1 MTDFDDM
8 LQILDQ
14 ANIALSLDGDA
25 LVIKAAKGSLTP
37 DIKAALR
44 EHKAALV
51 DALRQGRALSSQDGS
66 GGSRVPANLITPQT
80 THLTPD
86 MLPLIELTQED
97 IAHIVANVPGGVANV
112 QDIYALTP
120 LQEGILFLHQL
131 SEKGDP
137 YLQFARIS
145 LANREV
151 MTRYIEAVQ
160 QTVDRH
166 DILRTAFFSHG
177 VSRTAQVVLRHA
189 PVQVTEVEL
198 DPANGPIMAQLV
210 ARYNP
215 AHYRIDLTQA
225 PLLSLYT
232 ARDPQSGRFEMLML
246 LHHLIDDIASLQIMI
261 RDIRAFLMG
270 QGQSLPAPQPFRRL
284 IASVRNGTT
293 QAEHE
298 QFFQQM
304 LGDIDEPTLAFGMST
319 GTADNTGVAELRQNV
334 EPAVVARL
342 RAQARRLGVSMGS
355 LCHLVWGQVMAR
367 ASDSDTVVF
376 GTILL
381 GRLQAGEGA
390 DQIMGPFINTL
401 PIRLDLGDV
410 GVEESVRQTHKRLAA
425 LLGHEHA
432 SLSLAQRCS
441 GIAPP
446 TPLFNVLF
454 NYRHNQQSEDESVD
468 TTGERDEVE
477 WHGFEEHTDY
487 PLTVSVDDFGETLR
501 MSVLAAPSLSAQRI
515 AGYFQQAMKS
525 LADALD
531 NAPATPMHAL
541 DILPPDERTQLLVDW
556 NATTVPY
563 PANTPVHRLFE
574 QQVAHSP
581 HAIAVIEGD
590 AQISYCS
597 LNQCANRLAQVLV
610 TRGVKPGDVVALLL
624 PRGSALLAATIGIL
638 KVGATY
644 VPLDPQAPQER
655 VRWVIEDCAARFL
668 VSDAHQAL
676 ATDAFVPAIDGT
688 VIDITVID
696 INSDEVMQA
705 SDDEVN
711 VQVSANAPAYIIYT
725 SGSTGIPK
733 GVMVPHYAIN
743 RLVINSGF
751 GVFAPGDRMALAAN
765 TAFDASTLEI
775 WGPLL
780 NGGTCV
786 VIDQDTLLTPARLV
800 RALHSQRVSQ
810 MWLTVGLFNQLY
822 TELTPVL
829 AQFTAL
835 FIGGDAL
842 DPNIIAQVRRAVP
855 SVKLVNGYG
864 PTETTTFAT
873 TYPINER
880 TDTASSIP
888 IGRPIGNTRLYVLDK
903 HQHPV
908 PVGAVG
914 ELYIGGDG
922 VALGYLNREDLTAE
936 RFIADP
942 FVDDPHARLYR
953 TGDLVRYQDDGNV
966 LFIGRNDQQVKLR
979 GFRIELGEIEARLVE
994 HPHVEKALVLAV
1006 DNGSGKRLVAY
1017 VVGEGLAA
1025 AASTFSESAVQ
1036 DYLGQRLPDYM
1047 VPSRIIALSQFP
1059 LTANGKVDR
1068 KALPAV
1074 EFSDTAVYRAPR
1086 NTREAVLCELYA
1098 ELLQQPQIGID
1109 DDFFALGGHSILA
1122 TGLIARIRGRLGI
1135 ELPVRLLFENPTV
1148 EKLAKQLD
1156 EHVKVRKPLT
1166 RVEPRP
1172 DPLPISYSQQLMWVG
1187 HTVRGGSSL
1196 NTPIVVSLE
1205 GELDVVALTATLYD
1219 LVERHEPLRTRFA
1232 VVDGQSVQVIEPFA
1246 QVHLDIP
1253 YTQVEAEQVPQA
1265 VFTAITS
1272 LFDLSKDLP
1281 FRPSILRVGPQK
1293 HILVMLFHHIACD
1306 AFSLAPLTRDL
1317 TLAYKARVAGHAPQ
1331 FTPLP
1336 VQYADY
1342 AVWHHEL
1349 LGDPDDANSLYA
1361 EQLAYWKTTLA
1372 GVPQTLALPQDY
1384 PRPAKPSY
1392 RGELVP
1398 LQINVD
1404 LHQRLNEL
1412 ARERNMTLSMVLQAA
1427 LGIYYTQLGAGTD
1440 IPLGAIS
1447 AGRSDEALHNL
1458 VGCFL
1463 TQWVM
1468 RVDTSGEPTVNE
1480 VLARV
1485 RSQALSSYG
1494 HQDIPYLKLVSEL
1507 LPERPLS
1514 HYPLYQ
1520 TMMILQNA
1528 PSETLNV
1535 PGLKA
1540 RLYPVHSGH
1549 SKWDLYFTLYE
1560 EYSET
1565 GEPLGLAGIMEYAV
1579 DLFRRETAERMA
1591 AGYLAMLEAVV
1602 ANPNA
1607 PIHQL
1612 ATSDQAKPVGMAAR
1626 VGALPVVGMAADDFK
1641 PLITLQKGDS
1651 TSIPLFCVPGAGASV
1666 TDFLPFIQALP
1677 QQQTV
1682 YGLMPKGG
1690 DGASEPDPSVEA
1702 AALRNLIAL
1711 HQAGIGEKTPIHLL
1725 GHSFG
1730 GQVAFDMASRLE
1742 AQGGVVASLT
1752 IIDSEAPLGH
1762 KASSVTPSRAEC
1774 MREYVESIGFTLEMP
1789 LEIDESLYARHDIE
1803 QMLSAVHQHLSRAGK
1818 IPANSS
1824 ARLLQGPWQTFYA
1837 ARQTQYRPGAR
1848 YHGPVNLIQVRDPWK
1863 QPDADYQ
1870 RRQDDAA
1877 GWAYWIDKL
1886 ETIAG
1891 PAQHFTVLKVPHVTE
1906 LARVWLQFAQS
1917 VQADSAKTTA
1927 VNGG

>member
-66 GGSRVPANLITPQT
+66 GGSRVPANQITPQT

-160 QTVDRH
+160 HTVDRH

-189 PVQVTEVEL
+189 PVQVTEIEL

-210 ARYNP
+210 ERYNP
-215 AHYRIDLTQA
+215 AHYRIDLTRA

-246 LHHLIDDIASLQIMI
+246 LHHLIDDITSLQIMI

-270 QGQSLPAPQPFRRL
+270 QGQLLPAPQPFRRL

-298 QFFQQM
+298 QFFRQM
-304 LGDIDEPTLAFGMST
+304 LGDIDEPTLAFGMSA
-319 GTADNTGVAELRQNV
+319 GTADNSGVTELRQNV
-334 EPAVVARL
+334 EPDVVARL
-342 RAQARRLGVSMGS
+342 RVQARRLGVSMGS

-401 PIRLDLGDV
+401 PIRLDLGNV

-477 WHGFEEHTDY
+477 WHGFEERTDY
-487 PLTVSVDDFGETLR
+487 PLSVSVDDFGETLR
-501 MSVLAAPSLSAQRI
+501 LNVLAAAPLSGQRI
-515 AGYFQQAMKS
+515 VGYLQQTMKS

-541 DILPPDERTQLLVDW
+541 EILPSSERTQLLVDW

-563 PANTPVHRLFE
+563 PADTPVHRLFE
-574 QQVAHSP
+574 QQVERTP
-581 HAIAVIEGD
+581 HAVAVIEGEE
-590 AQISYCS
+590 QVSYSS
-597 LNQCANRLAQVLV
+597 LNQRANRLAHVLV
-610 TRGVKPGDVVALLL
+610 ARGVQPGDFVALLL
-624 PRGSALLAATIGIL
+624 PRGSALLAATLAIL
-638 KVGATY
+638 KVGAAY

-655 VRWVIEDCAARFL
+655 VRWVIEDCAARL
-668 VSDAHQAL
+668 LISDAHQTL
-676 ATDAFVPAIDGT
+676 AADVNLP
-688 VIDITVID
+688 VIDVHST
-696 INSDEVMQA
+696 EVAKA
-705 SDDEVN
+705 SADAVEVHI
-711 VQVSANAPAYIIYT
+711 SANAPAYIIYT
-725 SGSTGIPK
+725 SGSTGVPK
-733 GVMVPHYAIN
+733 GVVTPHYAIN
-743 RLVINSGF
+743 RLVINSGLSDF
-751 GVFAPGDRMALAAN
+751 GPGARMTLDAN
-765 TAFDASTLEI
+765 TAFDASTLEM

-780 NGGTCV
+780 NGGACV
-786 VIDQDTLLTPARLV
+786 VIDQDTLLNPAALV
-800 RALHSQRVSQ
+800 RALERHEVNLV
-810 MWLTVGLFNQLY
+810 WLTIGLFSQLCN
-822 TELTPVL
+822 ELIPVFPRFK
-829 AQFTAL
+829 AVF
-835 FIGGDAL
+835 FGGDVV
-842 DPNIIAQVRRAVP
+842 DPNIIAHVLRAAP
-855 SVKLVNGYG
+855 MAKLVNCYG

-873 TYPINER
+873 VYPIHDVVDN
-880 TDTASSIP
+880 TSSIP

-903 HQHPV
+903 HQHSV

-936 RFIADP
+936 RFVADP

-979 GFRIELGEIEARLVE
+979 GFRIELGEIETRLTE
-994 HPHVEKALVLAV
+994 HPLVDNALVMAV

-1017 VVGEGLAA
+1017 VAGVGLQA
-1025 AASTFSESAVQ
+1025 SESAFSETELQ
-1036 DYLGQRLPDYM
+1036 DYLSTRLPDYM
-1047 VPSRIIALSQFP
+1047 VPSRIVALAQFP
-1059 LTANGKVDR
+1059 LNANGKVDR

-1109 DDFFALGGHSILA
+1109 DDFFAMGGHSILA

-1205 GELDVVALTATLYD
+1205 GELDVVALTAALYD

-1232 VVDGQSVQVIEPFA
+1232 VVDDQSVQVIEPFA
-1246 QVHLDIP
+1246 NVHIDVP

-1265 VFTAITS
+1265 VSTAITS

-1342 AVWHHEL
+1342 AVWHREL
-1349 LGDPDDANSLYA
+1349 LGDPADANSLYA

-1392 RGELVP
+1392 RGEVVP
-1398 LQINVD
+1398 LQVNVD
-1404 LHQRLNEL
+1404 LHQKLSEL
-1412 ARERNMTLSMVLQAA
+1412 AHERNMTLSMVLQAA

-1468 RVDTSGEPTVNE
+1468 RVDTSGDPTVNE

-1485 RSQALSSYG
+1485 RAQALSSYG
-1494 HQDIPYLKLVSEL
+1494 HQDLPYLKLVSEL

-1528 PSETLNV
+1528 PSETLSV

-1549 SKWDLYFTLYE
+1549 AKWDLYFTLYD

-1565 GEPLGLAGIMEYAV
+1565 GEPLGLGGIMEYAT
-1579 DLFRRETAERMA
+1579 DLFRRETAERMV
-1591 AGYLAMLEAVV
+1591 AGYLATLEAVV

-1607 PIHQL
+1607 SIHQL
-1612 ATSDQAKPVGMAAR
+1612 TTPDLAKPVGVAAR
-1626 VGALPVVGMAADDFK
+1626 VAGSPVVGMAADDFK

-1682 YGLMPKGG
+1682 YGLMPKGV
-1690 DGASEPDPSVEA
+1690 DGVGEPDPSVEA
-1702 AALRNLIAL
+1702 AAVRNLMAL

-1730 GQVAFDMASRLE
+1730 GQVVFDMASRLE

-1752 IIDSEAPLGH
+1752 IIDSEAPLGRQ
-1762 KASSVTPSRAEC
+1762 ASSVTPSLAAC
-1774 MREYVESIGFTLEMP
+1774 MREYVESIGFTLEMA

-1818 IPANSS
+1818 VPANSS
-1824 ARLLQGPWQTFYA
+1824 PRLLQGPWQTFYA
-1837 ARQTQYRPGAR
+1837 ARQTQYRPSAR

-1863 QPDADYQ
+1863 QPDADSQ
-1870 RRQDDAA
+1870 RRDDDAA
-1877 GWAYWIDKL
+1877 GWAYWVDKL

-1891 PAQHFTVLKVPHVTE
+1891 PAQHFTVLKAPHVTE
-1906 LARVWLQFAQS
+1906 LARRWLQFAQS
-1917 VQADSAKTTA
+1917 VQADVQADSAKTAT
-1927 VNGG
+1927 VKGG

>member
-66 GGSRVPANLITPQT
+66 GGSRVPANQITPQT

-189 PVQVTEVEL
+189 PVQVTEIEL

-210 ARYNP
+210 ERYNP
-215 AHYRIDLTQA
+215 AHYRIDLTRA

-232 ARDPQSGRFEMLML
+232 AHDPQSGRFEMLML
-246 LHHLIDDIASLQIMI
+246 LHHLIDDITSLQIMI

-270 QGQSLPAPQPFRRL
+270 QGQLLPAPQPFRRL

-298 QFFQQM
+298 QFFRQM
-304 LGDIDEPTLAFGMST
+304 LGDIDEPTLAFGMSA
-319 GTADNTGVAELRQNV
+319 GTADNSGVTELRQNV
-334 EPAVVARL
+334 EPDVVARL
-342 RAQARRLGVSMGS
+342 RVQARRLGVSMGS

-401 PIRLDLGDV
+401 PIRLDLGNV

-477 WHGFEEHTDY
+477 WHGFEERTDY
-487 PLTVSVDDFGETLR
+487 PLSVSVDDFGETLR
-501 MSVLAAPSLSAQRI
+501 LNVLAAAPLSGQRI
-515 AGYFQQAMKS
+515 VGYLQQTMKS

-541 DILPPDERTQLLVDW
+541 EILPSSERTQLLVDW

-563 PANTPVHRLFE
+563 PADTPVHRLFE
-574 QQVAHSP
+574 QQVERTP
-581 HAIAVIEGD
+581 HAVAVIEGEE
-590 AQISYCS
+590 QVSYSS
-597 LNQCANRLAQVLV
+597 LNQRANRLAHVLV
-610 TRGVKPGDVVALLL
+610 ARGVQPGDFVALLL
-624 PRGSALLAATIGIL
+624 PRGSALLAATLAIL
-638 KVGATY
+638 KVGAAY

-655 VRWVIEDCAARFL
+655 VRWVIEDCAARL
-668 VSDAHQAL
+668 LISDAHQAL
-676 ATDAFVPAIDGT
+676 AADVNLP
-688 VIDITVID
+688 VIDVHST
-696 INSDEVMQA
+696 EVAKA
-705 SDDEVN
+705 SADAVEVHI
-711 VQVSANAPAYIIYT
+711 SANAPAYIIYT
-725 SGSTGIPK
+725 SGSTGVPK
-733 GVMVPHYAIN
+733 GVVTPHYAIN
-743 RLVINSGF
+743 RLVINSGLSDF
-751 GVFAPGDRMALAAN
+751 GPGARMTLDAN
-765 TAFDASTLEI
+765 TAFDASTLEM

-780 NGGTCV
+780 NGGACV
-786 VIDQDTLLTPARLV
+786 VIDQDTLLNPAALV
-800 RALHSQRVSQ
+800 RALERHEVNLV
-810 MWLTVGLFNQLY
+810 WLTIGLFSQLCN
-822 TELTPVL
+822 ELIPVFPRFK
-829 AQFTAL
+829 AVF
-835 FIGGDAL
+835 FGGDVV
-842 DPNIIAQVRRAVP
+842 DPNIIAHVLRAAP
-855 SVKLVNGYG
+855 MAKLVNCYG

-873 TYPINER
+873 VYPIHDVVDN
-880 TDTASSIP
+880 TSSIP

-936 RFIADP
+936 RFVADP

-979 GFRIELGEIEARLVE
+979 GFRIELGEIETRLTE
-994 HPHVEKALVLAV
+994 HPLVDNALVMAV

-1017 VVGEGLAA
+1017 VAGAGLQA
-1025 AASTFSESAVQ
+1025 SESAFSEAELQ
-1036 DYLGQRLPDYM
+1036 DYLSTRLPDYM
-1047 VPSRIIALSQFP
+1047 VPSRIVALAQFP
-1059 LTANGKVDR
+1059 LNANGKVDR

-1109 DDFFALGGHSILA
+1109 DDFFAMGGHSILA

-1205 GELDVVALTATLYD
+1205 GELDVVALTAALYD

-1232 VVDGQSVQVIEPFA
+1232 VVDDQSVQVIEPFA
-1246 QVHLDIP
+1246 KVHIDVP

-1265 VFTAITS
+1265 VSTAITS
-1272 LFDLSKDLP
+1272 LFDLSTDFP

-1342 AVWHHEL
+1342 AVWHREL

-1361 EQLAYWKTTLA
+1361 EQLAYWKATLA

-1392 RGELVP
+1392 RGEVVP
-1398 LQINVD
+1398 LQVNVD
-1404 LHQRLNEL
+1404 LHQRLSEL

-1427 LGIYYTQLGAGTD
+1427 LGIYYTQLGAGVD

-1468 RVDTSGEPTVNE
+1468 RVDTSGDPTVNE

-1485 RSQALSSYG
+1485 RAQALSSYG

-1549 SKWDLYFTLYE
+1549 AKWDLYFTLYD

-1565 GEPLGLAGIMEYAV
+1565 GEPLGLGGIMEYAT
-1579 DLFRRETAERMA
+1579 DLFRRETAERMV
-1591 AGYLAMLEAVV
+1591 AGYLSTLEAVV

-1607 PIHQL
+1607 SIHQL
-1612 ATSDQAKPVGMAAR
+1612 TTPDQANPVGVAAR
-1626 VGALPVVGMAADDFK
+1626 VAGSPVMGMAADDFK

-1682 YGLMPKGG
+1682 YGLMPKGV
-1690 DGASEPDPSVEA
+1690 DGVGEPDPSVEA
-1702 AALRNLIAL
+1702 AAVRNLMAL

-1752 IIDSEAPLGH
+1752 IIDSEAPLGRQ
-1762 KASSVTPSRAEC
+1762 ASSVTPSLAAC
-1774 MREYVESIGFTLEMP
+1774 MREYVESIGFTLEMA

-1803 QMLSAVHQHLSRAGK
+1803 QMLSAVHQHLNRAGK
-1818 IPANSS
+1818 VPSNSS
-1824 ARLLQGPWQTFYA
+1824 PRLLQGPWQTFYT
-1837 ARQTQYRPGAR
+1837 ARQTQYRPSAR
-1848 YHGPVNLIQVRDPWK
+1848 YYGPVNLIQVRDPWK
-1863 QPDADYQ
+1863 QPDADSQ
-1870 RRQDDAA
+1870 RRHDDAA

-1891 PAQHFTVLKVPHVTE
+1891 PAQHFTVLKAPHVTE
-1906 LARVWLQFAQS
+1906 LARGWLQFAQS
-1917 VQADSAKTTA
+1917 VQADVQVDSTKIAR

>member
-1 MTDFDDM
+1 MTDFDDI

-66 GGSRVPANLITPQT
+66 GGSRVPVNLITPQT

-86 MLPLIELTQED
+86 MLPLIELTQAD

-151 MTRYIEAVQ
+151 MTRYVEAVQ

-177 VSRTAQVVLRHA
+177 VSRTAQVVLRNA

-210 ARYNP
+210 ERYNP
-215 AHYRIDLTQA
+215 SHYRIDLTQA

-232 ARDPQSGRFEMLML
+232 ARDPQTGRFEMLML
-246 LHHLIDDIASLQIMI
+246 LHHLIDDITSLQIMI
-261 RDIRAFLMG
+261 RDITAFLMG
-270 QGQSLPAPQPFRRL
+270 RGQILPAPQPFRRL
-284 IASVRNGTT
+284 IAKVRTGTT
-293 QAEHE
+293 QEEHE
-298 QFFQQM
+298 TFFRQM
-304 LGDIDEPTLAFGMST
+304 LGDIDEPTLAFGMSA
-319 GTADNTGVAELRQNV
+319 GTADNTGVKELRQNV
-334 EPAVVARL
+334 EPGVVARL

-367 ASDSDTVVF
+367 ASDNDTVVF

-401 PIRLDLGDV
+401 PIRLDLGHV
-410 GVEESVRQTHKRLAA
+410 GVEESVRLTHKRLAA
-425 LLGHEHA
+425 LLDHEHA

-477 WHGFEEHTDY
+477 WHGFEERTDY
-487 PLTVSVDDFGETLR
+487 PLSVSVDDFGETLR
-501 MSVLAAPSLSAQRI
+501 LNVLAAAPLSAQRI
-515 AGYFQQAMKS
+515 AGYLQQTMKS

-531 NAPATPMHAL
+531 NAPATPMHEL
-541 DILPPDERTQLLVDW
+541 EILPPSERTQLLVDW

-563 PANTPVHRLFE
+563 PADTPVHRLFE
-574 QQVAHSP
+574 QQAARTP
-581 HAIAVIEGD
+581 HAVAVIEGD
-590 AQISYCS
+590 EQVSYSS
-597 LNQCANRLAQVLV
+597 LEQRANRLAQVLV
-610 TRGVKPGDVVALLL
+610 ARGVQPGDFVALLL
-624 PRGSALLAATIGIL
+624 PRGSALLAATLAIL
-638 KVGATY
+638 KAGAAY
-644 VPLDPQAPQER
+644 VPLDPLAPQQR
-655 VRWVIEDCAARFL
+655 LRWIIEDCSARL
-668 VSDAHQAL
+668 LISDAHQVL
-676 ATDAFVPAIDGT
+676 AADINLP
-688 VIDITVID
+688 VIDVH
-696 INSDEVMQA
+696 SAEVMQA
-705 SDDEVN
+705 SADAVEVHI
-711 VQVSANAPAYIIYT
+711 SASAPAYIIYT
-725 SGSTGIPK
+725 SGSTGVPK
-733 GVMVPHYAIN
+733 GVVTPHYAIN
-743 RLVINSGF
+743 RLVINSGISDF
-751 GVFAPGDRMALAAN
+751 GPGTRMTLDAN
-765 TAFDASTLEI
+765 TAFDASTLEM

-780 NGGTCV
+780 NGGACV
-786 VIDQDTLLTPARLV
+786 VIDQDTLLNPAALV
-800 RALHSQRVSQ
+800 RTLERHEVNLV
-810 MWLTVGLFNQLY
+810 WLTIGLFSQLSN
-822 TELTPVL
+822 ELIPVFPRFR
-829 AQFTAL
+829 AVF
-835 FIGGDAL
+835 FGGDVI
-842 DPNIIAQVRRAVP
+842 DPNIIAHVLRAAP
-855 SVKLVNGYG
+855 TAKLVNCYG

-873 TYPINER
+873 VYPIHDVVDN
-880 TDTASSIP
+880 TSSIP

-922 VALGYLNREDLTAE
+922 VALGYLNREELTAE
-936 RFIADP
+936 RFVADP

-979 GFRIELGEIEARLVE
+979 GFRIELGEIETRLTEHPLVE
-994 HPHVEKALVLAV
+994 NALVMAV

-1017 VVGEGLAA
+1017 VVGAGLQA
-1025 AASTFSESAVQ
+1025 SESAFSETELQ
-1036 DYLGQRLPDYM
+1036 DYLSTRLPDYM
-1047 VPSRIIALSQFP
+1047 MPARIVALAQFP
-1059 LTANGKVDR
+1059 LNANGKVDR

-1109 DDFFALGGHSILA
+1109 DDFFAMGGHSILA

-1148 EKLAKQLD
+1148 AKLAKQLD
-1156 EHVKVRKPLT
+1156 EQVKVRKPLT

-1172 DPLPISYSQQLMWVG
+1172 DLLPISYSQQLMWVG
-1187 HTVRGGSSL
+1187 HTVRGGASL

-1205 GELDVVALTATLYD
+1205 GELDVVALTAALYD

-1246 QVHLDIP
+1246 KVHIDVP
-1253 YTQVEAEQVPQA
+1253 YTQVEAGQVSQA

-1281 FRPSILRVGPQK
+1281 FRPSILRVGPQT

-1317 TLAYKARVAGHAPQ
+1317 TLAYKARLAGHAPQ

-1342 AVWHHEL
+1342 AVWHREL
-1349 LGDPDDANSLYA
+1349 LGSPDDANSLYA

-1404 LHQRLNEL
+1404 LHQRLSEL

-1427 LGIYYTQLGAGTD
+1427 LGIYYTQLGAGVD

-1485 RSQALSSYG
+1485 RAQALSSYG

-1528 PSETLNV
+1528 PSEALNV
-1535 PGLKA
+1535 PGLNA
-1540 RLYPVHSGH
+1540 QLYPVHSGH
-1549 SKWDLYFTLYE
+1549 AKWDLYFTLYE
-1560 EYSET
+1560 KYDET
-1565 GEPLGLAGIMEYAV
+1565 GEPQGLEGILEYAL

-1591 AGYLAMLEAVV
+1591 AGYLATLEAMV
-1602 ANPNA
+1602 ASPDA
-1607 PIHQL
+1607 PISTLNEASHQGPEL
-1612 ATSDQAKPVGMAAR
+1612 DVVQRPATRSAPASTA
-1626 VGALPVVGMAADDFK
+1626 DFK
-1641 PLITLQKGDS
+1641 PLITLQKG
-1651 TSIPLFCVPGAGASV
+1651 TAAVTPLFCVPGAGASV
-1666 TDFLPFIQALP
+1666 TDFLPFVQALP
-1677 QQQTV
+1677 DDQPV
-1682 YGLMPKGG
+1682 YGLLPKGI
-1690 DGASEPDPSVEA
+1690 DGVGEPDLSVDAVAERNL
-1702 AALRNLIAL
+1702 AALR
-1711 HQAGIGEKTPIHLL
+1711 QAGINEKTPVHLL

-1730 GQVAFDMASRLE
+1730 GQVAFEMASRLA
-1742 AQGGVVASLT
+1742 AQGGCVASLT
-1752 IIDSEAPLGH
+1752 LIDSEAPLGR
-1762 KASSVTPSRAEC
+1762 KEDAVTPSLATC
-1774 MREYVESIGFTLEMP
+1774 MREYVESIGFTLEMA
-1789 LEIDESLYARHDIE
+1789 LAIDDSLYANHNIE
-1803 QMLSAVHQHLSRAGK
+1803 QMLSVVHQHLHRAGK
-1818 IPANSS
+1818 IPAHSS
-1824 ARLLQGPWQTFYA
+1824 SRLLQGPWQTFYA
-1837 ARQTQYRPGAR
+1837 ARQTQYRPTAR

-1863 QPDADYQ
+1863 QPDADRQ
-1870 RRQDDAA
+1870 RRYDDAA
-1877 GWAYWIDKL
+1877 GWAYWADKL

-1891 PAQHFTVLKVPHVTE
+1891 PAQHFTVLKAPHVTE
-1906 LARVWLQFAQS
+1906 LARGWLQFVQS
-1917 VQADSAKTTA
+1917 VQADSAKTAT